1 MKEEHS
7 RLRYDFSNRIVLVTG
22 GTGALG
28 RAITKAFIT
37 SGATVI
43 SSYIVYREVDQLEA
57 QIKSVVHLI
66 RADIGKEE
74 EVKKLISSV

>member
-1 MKEEHS
+1 MKEEHN
-7 RLRYDFSNRIVLVTG
+7 RLKYDFSNRIVLVTG

-28 RAITKAFIT
+28 RAITNAFIT

-43 SSYIVYREVDQLEA
+43 SSYVVDREVDQLEA

-66 RADIGKEE
+66 KADIEKEY
-74 EVKKLISSV
+74 SST

>member
-7 RLRYDFSNRIVLVTG
+7 RPKYDFSNRIVLITG

-28 RAITKAFIT
+28 RAITKAFLT

-43 SSYIVYREVDQLEA
+43 SSYIVDREIDQLEA
-57 QIKSVVHLI
+57 QIKWYT
-66 RADIGKEE
+66 
-74 EVKKLISSV
+74 